1 MSDVS
6 DPEDE
11 IIEIAPKPKPAPQ
24 QQQQRACGARRA
36 PPQKPPGVDKWP
48 AIYTTYLNA
57 NRTKAQVRPIF
68 SVKGQHSSE
77 LIPKLGPLSFNL
89 G

>member
-11 IIEIAPKPKPAPQ
+11 IIEIAPKPKPAP

-57 NRTKAQVRPIF
+57 NRTKAQVRAILSVEDQPI
-68 SVKGQHSSE
+68 SE
-77 LIPKLGPLSFNL
+77 LIPKLSSLTFDL
-89 G
+89 D

>member
-11 IIEIAPKPKPAPQ
+11 IIEIAPKPKPAPQQ

-68 SVKGQHSSE
+68 SVKSQPILE
-77 LIPKLGPLSFNL
+77 LI
-89 G
+89 

>member
-11 IIEIAPKPKPAPQ
+11 IIEIAPKPTPKPAPQ
-24 QQQQRACGARRA
+24 QQKACSARRV

-57 NRTKAQVRPIF
+57 NRTKAQVQANFQPEHTKIF
-68 SVKGQHSSE
+68 Y
-77 LIPKLGPLSFNL
+77 LGSF
-89 G
+89 GTETIFC